1 MEEKASN
8 KGDLC
13 MDLQGVS
20 IEFYVYFLVIMY
32 MVYVVCLYMSYVM
45 FVVVLVGESSKGKA
59 KEQGGSK

>member
-1 MEEKASN
+1 
-8 KGDLC
+8 

-32 MVYVVCLYMSYVM
+32 MVYVVCSQMSSLMVI
-45 FVVVLVGESSKGKA
+45 VVLGEGPSKGKE